1 VKKTTLWVQALV
13 GFMVC
18 VSPRGATGHGA
29 QPVYAIA
36 IGNNEVPIAVRRE
49 GTEDPV
55 TLRYADDDAASF
67 YSFISQLTSRAFLL
81 TVLDADSQRRF
92 PELVSEAHPP
102 TAAEMDLAVEAIRRA
117 MVVDRAMGRE
127 PVLLFFYSGHGVRN
141 ADGAAALALRDSTLN
156 QQQLYDRLLAK
167 LPAKFVHVIVDACH
181 AEAVVRPR
189 DADAVVEPLA
199 PNEEHK
205 YLQDWTLARFPHVGA
220 ILASTSGTQ
229 SFEWEP
235 YHGGVFAHEVLSGLR
250 GGADV
255 NSDGR
260 IEYSELAAFLAAANQ
275 RISDPAVRPAVVVQA
290 PQSDGRAA
298 IVDLT
303 DLRGHFHLKGRA
315 SGAWAAPFFLE
326 TEAGLRLADV
336 HAEIGSKIDLRLP
349 VGGGLH
355 VVRSDGEAVVA
366 TSDSGDARLESLVVR
381 RQVVARDFE
390 TSAMRSGLFATA
402 FGVGFYEGYI
412 SQKVEL
418 IPVPYPPAQA
428 PAADLD
434 LRPAPA
440 RRDVSGL
447 RKTVGRTFLVGAAL
461 SAAVAGVATGFM
473 LYARHQYQSTSVERT
488 ATEAR
493 DRFETDGMAAGIAG
507 GASAALGIVGA
518 LLYWLPGSEPIVAP
532 ATNGTA
538 SDGRGLGVV
547 GRL

>member
-1 VKKTTLWVQALV
+1 MKATLWVQAVV
-13 GFMVC
+13 GVLFC
-18 VSPRGATGHGA
+18 ASPRGATGHGA
-29 QPVYAIA
+29 QSVYAIV
-36 IGNNEVPIAVRRE
+36 IGNNEVPMAIRRE

-67 YSFISQLTSRAFLL
+67 YSFIRQLSSRAFLL
-81 TVLDADSQRRF
+81 TILDADSQRRF
-92 PELVSEAHPP
+92 PELVSETHPP
-102 TAAEMDLAVEAIRRA
+102 TVAEMDLAVEAIQRA
-117 MVVDRAMGRE
+117 MADDRAAGRE
-127 PVLLFFYSGHGVRN
+127 PVVVFFYSGHGVRN
-141 ADGAAALALRDSTLN
+141 ADGAAALALRDSTLD

-189 DADAVVEPLA
+189 DASAQVAPLD
-199 PNEEHK
+199 PLDEHK

-250 GGADV
+250 GAADV
-255 NSDGR
+255 NGDGR

-275 RISDPAVRPAVVVQA
+275 RIADPAVRPAVVVQA

-303 DLRGHFHLKGRA
+303 ELRRHFHLKGRA
-315 SGAWAAPFFLE
+315 SGAWAAPFFVE

-336 HAEIGSKIDLRLP
+336 HAEIGAKIDLRLP
-349 VGGGLH
+349 IGGGLH

-366 TSDSGDARLESLVVR
+366 ADNGDARLESLAVR
-381 RQVVARDFE
+381 PQVVARDFE

-418 IPVPYPPAQA
+418 IPVLDPAIQG
-428 PAADLD
+428 PAADPD
-434 LRPAPA
+434 LRTGPASTE
-440 RRDVSGL
+440 VSSP
-447 RKTVGRTFLVGAAL
+447 RKVVGRVFLAGAVL
-461 SAAVAGVATGFM
+461 SAAVAGVAAGFM
-473 LYARHQYQSTSVERT
+473 LYARHQYQSTSIERT
-488 ATEAR
+488 ATGAR
-493 DRFETDGMAAGIAG
+493 DRFETDGMVAGIAG
-507 GASAALGIVGA
+507 GTAAALGIAGA
-518 LLYWLPGSEPIVAP
+518 LLNWLPGSAQMTAP
-532 ATNGTA
+532 ATDGTA
-538 SDGRGLGVV
+538 SFGRGLAVV
-547 GRL
+547 GGL